1 MKQTLAVI
9 GTDNIFIKDF
19 VMMLSKGNY
28 RIMIYSNDKEQ
39 TSEFLNELKRE
50 SGSVEAEA
58 AECKVDASWESD
70 IILFALPGNQIGE
83 AALQIKEVA
92 CRKTIIVSDPEIKEG
107 LKSFLPNSLV
117 ITAEEFKKD
126 VIDGH

>member
-28 RIMIYSNDKEQ
+28 RILIYSNDKEK
-39 TSEFLNELKRE
+39 TSEFLKELKRE
-50 SGSVEAEA
+50 PGSVEAEA

-70 IILFALPGNQIGE
+70 IILFALPGNQTGE

-107 LKSFLPNSLV
+107 LKSFLPNSTVLT
-117 ITAEEFKKD
+117 ITEFNQT
-126 VIDGH
+126 IGA